1 MQKSMDFRFL
11 KKILTDTEIEQLHR
25 CDDPDAALWSLWACK
40 EAAYKVLKKQTS
52 DAAFVPRRWSVHFG
66 SLSPA
71 VERPDTTLY
80 EARHEDQKPT
90 EFTTGDVLISE
101 NKSIPF
107 LLFSSGAYVH
117 CLAADRLDV
126 LDKANW
132 RIDALP
138 EGDQQGNDPSAFAR
152 SCLTRAL
159 SAFFGYDP
167 CQIKIFRAQ
176 ENDGELQPPVVYRD
190 GIKADIDVSLSHD
203 GQFVAYAFL
212 P

>member
-1 MQKSMDFRFL
+1 MQKSTDSRFL
-11 KKILTDTEIEQLHR
+11 KKILTDTEIEQLHH
-25 CDDPDAALWSLWACK
+25 CDDPDKALWSFWACK

-52 DAAFVPRRWSVHFG
+52 DAAFVPRRWSVHFR
-66 SLSPA
+66 SPCA
-71 VERPDTTLY
+71 QP
-80 EARHEDQKPT
+80 EDQKPA

-132 RIDALP
+132 RIDVLP
-138 EGDQQGNDPSAFAR
+138 EGDQQSIDPSAFAR

-159 SAFFGYDP
+159 SVFFGCDP
-167 CQIKIFRAQ
+167 RQIKIFRAQ
-176 ENDGELQPPVVYRD
+176 DKDGELQPPVVSRD
-190 GIKADIDVSLSHD
+190 GIQSDIDVSLSHD